1 MGSLEAAC
9 KTTPALYCNI
19 PGHERPRYTLRRVA
33 NIYKSSEWL
42 RGKQFIC
49 LNVSLFFLTRSS
61 QKEAHSSIFW
71 KVWYRFQ

>member
-19 PGHERPRYTLRRVA
+19 TGHERPCYTLHGVA

-42 RGKQFIC
+42 RGRQLI
-49 LNVSLFFLTRSS
+49 
-61 QKEAHSSIFW
+61 
-71 KVWYRFQ
+71 